1 VTVATLSNHVPDPRL
16 ITAYAEHRRGPLH
29 RVNPWT
35 KVGVVGA
42 LVLAVTIVDSLAV
55 LAGLYAATLAVYG
68 IAGLPYGRLGYWY
81 TLPLLFIVSVAG
93 PLAFLEPGTPI
104 GGALATPLGE
114 LSVTW
119 AGATLFGELT
129 CRSLTVVTFTLA
141 ATMTTRYADIA
152 YLLGKLLPRPIDQ
165 VALLTYRF
173 TFVMIETLEDLVKG
187 VLARGASLSEF
198 WANRRTYARILGMTL
213 LTAIERSE
221 RLVKSMEARGY
232 EGDITLYGD
241 VARPPARELLAV
253 VACYAGV
260 VAYAL
265 VVVYQV
271 IPI

>member
-1 VTVATLSNHVPDPRL
+1 VTTLSNHVPDPRL
-16 ITAYAEHRRGPLH
+16 ITAYSEHREGPLH

-42 LVLAVTIVDSLAV
+42 LVLAVTVVESLAV
-55 LAGLYAATLAVYG
+55 LAGLYAATLVVYG
-68 IAGLPYGRLGYWY
+68 IAGLPYRRLGYWY
-81 TLPLLFIVSVAG
+81 TLPLLFVVSVAG
-93 PLAFLEPGTPI
+93 PLAFLEPGVPI
-104 GGALATPLGE
+104 GGALTTPIGE

-119 AGATLFGELT
+119 AGASLFGELT
-129 CRSLTVVTFTLA
+129 CRSLTVVTFALT

-152 YLLGKLLPRPIDQ
+152 YLLGRLLPRPIDQ

-198 WANRRTYARILGMTL
+198 WANRRIYARILGMTL

-232 EGDITLYGD
+232 DGDITLYGD
-241 VARPPARELLAV
+241 VPRPPAREVVAV
-253 VACYAGV
+253 VACYAGIVTYTLV
-260 VAYAL
+260 VA
-265 VVVYQV
+265 YQV
-271 IPI
+271 IPV

>member
-1 VTVATLSNHVPDPRL
+1 VTTLSNHVPDPRL
-16 ITAYAEHRRGPLH
+16 ITSFAEHRDGPLH

-42 LVLAVTIVDSLAV
+42 LVLAVTVVDSFALLAS
-55 LAGLYAATLAVYG
+55 LYAATLAVYG
-68 IAGLPYGRLGYWY
+68 TAGLPYGRLVSWY
-81 TLPLLFIVSVAG
+81 TLPALFVVSVAG
-93 PLAFLEPGTPI
+93 PLAVLEPGTPV
-104 GGALATPLGE
+104 GGALATPVGE

-119 AGATLFGELT
+119 AGATLFGELAA
-129 CRSLTVVTFTLA
+129 RSLTVVTFVLA

-152 YLLGKLLPRPIDQ
+152 YLLGRLLPRPVDQ

-173 TFVMIETLEDLVKG
+173 TFVMLETLEDLVKG

-232 EGDITLYGD
+232 DGDITLYGD
-241 VARPPARELLAV
+241 VSRPPADELLV
-253 VACYAGV
+253 VAACYASVAAYGLWV
-260 VAYAL
+260 VPE
-265 VVVYQV
+265 VVWL
-271 IPI
+271 